1 MSPESASVAWPYA
14 SWMCIMFSLP
24 WSCAGCP
31 LSPVQISPLSPL
43 LFTYVTTNQPPN
55 PFGPSLNTISSWQPS
70 LSTGTPVFLSTPST
84 MPSCFETL
92 SKLVNAWN
100 LLPAPQT
107 RFELYEG
114 KDCVVCSPPI
124 SPRPSMVLGTWKL
137 QHLGW
142 LSGMN
147 EWMKTWWGG
156 GWCVVYTINTVVLL
170 QGTAETRVTRERFL
184 E

>member
-1 MSPESASVAWPYA
+1 MFPSEALDFSLFFHNFPSGLNVTRVCFGCLPLCILADEHCLLSLLQ
-14 SWMCIMFSLP
+14 CIMFSLP
-24 WSCAGCP
+24 WYCAACP
-31 LSPVQISPLSPL
+31 LSPVHISPLSSL
-43 LFTYVTTNQPPN
+43 LFIYVTTNHPPN

-70 LSTGTPVFLSTPST
+70 LSTGKPVFLSTPST

-124 SPRPSMVLGTWKL
+124 SPLPSMVLGTWKL

-147 EWMKTWWGG
+147 E
-156 GWCVVYTINTVVLL
+156 
-170 QGTAETRVTRERFL
+170 
-184 E
+184 